1 MNLYQQ
7 QEMPS
12 QQQKSSKKGPAKYL
26 TVGTNPI
33 LVTLVAKTYVGG
45 FLEKLTMAPK

>member
-12 QQQKSSKKGPAKYL
+12 QQQKSSKKGPEKYL

-33 LVTLVAKTYVGG
+33 LVILRCDDGRSPG
-45 FLEKLTMAPK
+45 H